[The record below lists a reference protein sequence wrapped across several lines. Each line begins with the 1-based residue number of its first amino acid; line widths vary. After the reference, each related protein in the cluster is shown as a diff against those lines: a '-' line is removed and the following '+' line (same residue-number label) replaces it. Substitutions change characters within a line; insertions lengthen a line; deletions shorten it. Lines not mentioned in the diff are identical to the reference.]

1 MADTRKTLVEL
12 LEEAHQK
19 ISGFVMAVEPAA
31 TSDEIKQVDE
41 ALDNILTV
49 RNQLGLL
56 KESVQEIIDTC
67 STRI

>member
-1 MADTRKTLVEL
+1 MAGTNKTLAEL
-12 LEEAHQK
+12 LTEAHEK

-31 TSDEIKQVDE
+31 TSDEIKQIDE

-67 STRI
+67 TSRI